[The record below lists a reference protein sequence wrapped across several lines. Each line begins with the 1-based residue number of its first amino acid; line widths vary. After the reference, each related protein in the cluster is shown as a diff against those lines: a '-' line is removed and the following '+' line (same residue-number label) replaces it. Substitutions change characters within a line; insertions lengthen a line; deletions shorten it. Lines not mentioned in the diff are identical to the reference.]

1 MHVVLKITHPFAV
14 ALGWVLYLSLVT
26 GVHGCD
32 GYYSRYFV
40 IAQQRIE
47 GGYVGVEYLLQAL
60 ELGVDAVAEVI
71 EDFVGLPGGGGLG
84 AGDDSGQACQF
95 AVEFGGVAECVLTG

>member
-32 GYYSRYFV
+32 GYYSRNFV

-47 GGYVGVEYLLQAL
+47 GGYVGVEYFLQAL
-60 ELGVDAVAEVI
+60 
-71 EDFVGLPGGGGLG
+71 
-84 AGDDSGQACQF
+84 
-95 AVEFGGVAECVLTG
+95 